1 MGFEVVGGGMQANT
15 ETSCSSAG
23 AGAST
28 TMSIC
33 KILQQ
38 STIDTVTRHCPGY
51 DFLLTRST
59 KLIQVDGLVLHLNC
73 LYLGNCGIGFRACAH
88 IRGHN
93 AYRIQDCSYDDCL
106 SRCCADPKCKSFDFD
121 LQNDRCA
128 IQYNNRKDVGENWFI
143 KGDCKKEAYTEIASK

>member
-1 MGFEVVGGGMQANT
+1 MRANT
-15 ETSCSSAG
+15 ETSCSSAR

-38 STIDTVTRHCPGY
+38 STIDTMTRHCPGY
-51 DFLLTRST
+51 GFLLTRST
-59 KLIQVDGLVLHLNC
+59 KLIQVDDNVLHLIC
-73 LYLGNCGIGFRACAH
+73 FYLGKCGIGFRACAH
-88 IRGHN
+88 IRGNN
-93 AYRIQDCSYDDCL
+93 AYVKKDYSYDDCL

-121 LQNDRCA
+121 LQNNRCA
-128 IQYNNRKDVGENWFI
+128 IQYTNRKDVGENWFR

>member
-1 MGFEVVGGGMQANT
+1 MQANT

-51 DFLLTRST
+51 GFLLTRST
-59 KLIQVDGLVLHLNC
+59 KLIQVDDNVLHLIC
-73 LYLGNCGIGFRACAH
+73 FYLGKCGIGFRACAH
-88 IRGHN
+88 IRGNN
-93 AYRIQDCSYDDCL
+93 AYVKKDYSYDDCL
-106 SRCCADPKCKSFDFD
+106 SRCCADPKCKSFDFNNKD
-121 LQNDRCA
+121 GCY
-128 IQYNNRKDVGENWFI
+128 IQYKNRKDVGNAYVTHAH
-143 KGDCKKEAYTEIASK
+143 DCEKDTFTEIASK

>member
-1 MGFEVVGGGMQANT
+1 MVVVGGGMQANT
-15 ETSCSSAG
+15 ETSCSSAR

-38 STIDTVTRHCPGY
+38 STIDRVTGHCLGY
-51 DFLLTRST
+51 GFLLTRST
-59 KLIQVDGLVLHLNC
+59 KLIQVDVLVLHLNC

-106 SRCCADPKCKSFDFD
+106 SRCCADPKCKSFDFNNKD
-121 LQNDRCA
+121 GCY
-128 IQYNNRKDVGENWFI
+128 IQYKDRKDVGNAYVTHAH
-143 KGDCKKEAYTEIASK
+143 DCEKDTFTEIASK

>member
-1 MGFEVVGGGMQANT
+1 MWANT

-38 STIDTVTRHCPGY
+38 STIDRVTGHCAGY
-51 DFLLTRST
+51 GFLLTRST

-73 LYLGNCGIGFRACAH
+73 FYLGKCSIGFRACAH

-106 SRCCADPKCKSFDFD
+106 SRCCADPKCKSFDFNNKD
-121 LQNDRCA
+121 GCY
-128 IQYNNRKDVGENWFI
+128 IQYKNRKDVGNAYVTN
-143 KGDCKKEAYTEIASK
+143 DCGPEIDTLTEIASK